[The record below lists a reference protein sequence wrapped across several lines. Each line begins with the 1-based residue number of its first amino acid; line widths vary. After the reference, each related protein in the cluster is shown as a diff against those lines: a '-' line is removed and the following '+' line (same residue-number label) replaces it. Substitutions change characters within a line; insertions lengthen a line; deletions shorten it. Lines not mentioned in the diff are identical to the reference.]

1 MARLGEG
8 FAGWGQ
14 DRAGWGQDR
23 AGWGQD
29 RAGWGQDRADEVT
42 CRMPTTGGGLGWP
55 PQESASGGNWSG
67 NWPDVGVGWPARP
80 SIAGRTAFP
89 SAITEVPPFGGIS
102 ATAGQAAPAWPV
114 RGYARPVVGGTGN
127 AASSAAE
134 RTRSAAPALAGGKW
148 SEGGDPVTV
157 AAAAAGTSIVAC

>member
-1 MARLGEG
+1 MARAGRRLCGLGEG
-8 FAGWGQ
+8 C
-14 DRAGWGQDR
+14 

-29 RAGWGQDRADEVT
+29 RAGWGQDRADEGT
-42 CRMPTTGGGLGWP
+42 CRMTTTGRGLGWP
-55 PQESASGGNWSG
+55 PQDSASGGNWSG

-114 RGYARPVVGGTGN
+114 RGYARPVVGGTRNG
-127 AASSAAE
+127 ASSARE